1 MSQYVSKL
9 LLFTFLLIGS
19 INFAQEVEISGTTDE
34 QLAAYYYRQGEFE
47 KAILYYERLYTTRP
61 TDDYYQYYL
70 NCLLALEDFKNAE
83 KLTEK
88 QIKLS
93 PQTLRYQVDLGKIY
107 ERSGESSKAVKHFD
121 KMIKELDK
129 ASINQ
134 IIDLGNAFSEMNAND
149 RALEVFYKG
158 RKMMGDSY
166 PFHFQIAQ
174 VLGQKG
180 DIEGMINEYLDVLLV
195 SKGYLQSVQNTLN
208 RVIGFEEQN
217 EYNAVL
223 EQALMTRVQKSPD
236 DDIYAQMLVWMLVK
250 QNRFDAALIHVK
262 ALDKRNR
269 EDGSRV
275 MILARTALENFQYK
289 TAVEAFG
296 YVAEKGRDNYYYTEA
311 VIGKL
316 KSMKTQIINTS
327 YQPESINQ
335 LTLAYQAALNE
346 FGNQRSAWELAKDL
360 AHVKAFYE
368 SRFRPG
374 ASNEAVQI
382 LEEALNYPGL
392 DERDLAAIKMELADI
407 YVLTGKIWDASLL
420 YGQVEKR
427 FKYDEIGFQ
436 AKLNNAKVFY
446 YSGDFGWAE
455 AQLDVLKGS
464 TSKLIANDAMEL
476 ASFISE
482 NTGLDTTT
490 EALATFAHA
499 ELYLAQHKYDSASYL
514 FTLIERNFPGHELA
528 DNIQFMRA
536 QIADAQ
542 GDYTTAAELYSKVAD
557 DYPNDIL
564 ADNALMEAGL
574 IHEQR
579 LNQSQE
585 AMLIYERILTDYPS
599 SLFVVEARKRFRQLR
614 GDQIN

>member
-1 MSQYVSKL
+1 MSQLVSKL
-9 LLFTFLLIGS
+9 FLISFLLIS
-19 INFAQEVEISGTTDE
+19 SFSLAQEVEISGTTDE
-34 QLAAYYYRQGEFE
+34 QLAAYYYRQGEFD
-47 KAILYYERLYTTRP
+47 KALLYYERLYSVRP

-70 NCLLALEDFKNAE
+70 NCLLALEDYKTAE
-83 KLTEK
+83 KLAEK
-88 QIKLS
+88 QIKLA
-93 PQTLRYQVDLGKIY
+93 PQTLSYQVDLGKIY
-107 ERSGESSKAVKHFD
+107 ERSGEPSKAIKHFD

-217 EYNAVL
+217 QYNDVL
-223 EQALMTRVQKSPD
+223 EQALMARVQKNPD

-250 QNRFDAALIHVK
+250 QNRFDAALVHVK
-262 ALDKRNR
+262 AIDKRNR

-275 MILARTALENFQYK
+275 MNLARTSLENYQYK
-289 TAVEAFG
+289 TAIDAFS
-296 YVAEKGRDNYYYTEA
+296 YVVEKGQVNYYYKEA

-316 KSMKTQIINTS
+316 RSMKTQTINKS
-327 YQPESINQ
+327 YQPESIKL
-335 LTLAYQAALNE
+335 LTDAYQAALTE
-346 FGNQRSAWELAKDL
+346 FGNTRGSWELAKDL
-360 AHVKAFYE
+360 AHIKAFYE
-368 SRFRPG
+368 SRYRPN
-374 ASNEAVQI
+374 ASNEAIQL
-382 LEEALNYPGL
+382 LEESLGFPGL
-392 DERDLAAIKMELADI
+392 DEREIAAIKMELANI

-420 YGQVEKR
+420 FGQVEKR
-427 FKYDEIGFQ
+427 FKYDEIGFE

-446 YSGDFGWAE
+446 YAGDFGWAK

-490 EALATFAHA
+490 EALSTFSHA
-499 ELYLAQHKYDSASYL
+499 ELYIKQHKYDSASYL

-528 DNIQFMRA
+528 DNIAFMRA
-536 QIADAQ
+536 QIAYAKS
-542 GDYTTAAELYSKVAD
+542 DYGSAAELYLKVAN

-564 ADNALMEAGL
+564 ADNALMEAGR
-574 IHEQR
+574 IHQEILKQP
-579 LNQSQE
+579 QE
-585 AMLIYERILTDYPS
+585 AMSIYERILTDYQS